1 MEHSTNPIEP
11 IHQFQITNLIPLGN
25 WGGQEIAF
33 TNSALF
39 MVLTVAAIGDVPP
52 HVDDAPGARSG
63 PLAADGGDELR
74 VRRQHGAKPRRARKR

>member
-1 MEHSTNPIEP
+1 MARVEHSTNPIEP

-39 MVLTVAAIGDVPP
+39 MVLTVG
-52 HVDDAPGARSG
+52 GGRRSSSCC
-63 PLAADGGDELR
+63 R
-74 VRRQHGAKPRRARKR
+74 RRAGRWFRAAGS